1 MEERG
6 GMGKEKG
13 REEREEKKGRGKERR
28 REGGKLNPKFLT
40 EREKLPSLEMEIKI
54 QHS

>member
-13 REEREEKKGRGKERR
+13 REEREEKKGRGT
-28 REGGKLNPKFLT
+28 EGEIVHVAVKL
-40 EREKLPSLEMEIKI
+40 RAICGI
-54 QHS
+54 I